1 MGFHYGFCC
10 VLWLFDLFYGCL
22 IEMSP
27 KHRTFSAYDPMEYKS
42 MVVAKKLNGREWFWL
57 DNVPHVQAKV
67 NGKEVIKRLIRAKV
81 EAFSRFI
88 CGLIARRSNGI
99 FSRFICALL
108 AKVLLAT
115 M

>member
-1 MGFHYGFCC
+1 MSREIKYEVNITHTNFFSEIEFLY
-10 VLWLFDLFYGCL
+10 LFQ
-22 IEMSP
+22 
-27 KHRTFSAYDPMEYKS
+27 S

-67 NGKEVIKRLIRAKV
+67 HGKEVIKRHIRASAKV

-88 CGLIARRSNGI
+88 CGLIARCSNGI
-99 FSRFICALL
+99 FSRFICVLL
-108 AKVLLAT
+108 TKVLLAT